1 MGVGTCCW
9 EQSYSIGLAKVV
21 GEYLDS
27 QRAEE
32 AIQGALIYGPSGN
45 KIRVHTA
52 RRWLNKL
59 GLERK

>member
-1 MGVGTCCW
+1 LEWIPGVGDKVT
-9 EQSYSIGLAKVV
+9 EYELAKAV

-32 AIQGALIYGPSGN
+32 AIQGALIYGPGGN

-52 RRWLNKL
+52 WRWLNKL
-59 GLERK
+59 GL